1 MPDELVRED
10 DAKENSK
17 GSLSNSQRDRLEDL
31 IRGLSPEK
39 NKIGEVMVFCIEHSE
54 AAEEIAECITESL
67 SNETTVLTK
76 KIARLYLVSD
86 ILHNCGVKVN
96 KASFFRKAFENK
108 LTDIFKQ
115 IKLTYDKLEGR
126 LQAEGFKVRVLRTL
140 KAWEDTIYTKD
151 FMSKLQNIFLGIE
164 EQVSIHFIST
174 SVFWN

>member
-1 MPDELVRED
+1 MWFTLLLFICIFR
-10 DAKENSK
+10 
-17 GSLSNSQRDRLEDL
+17 QRDRLEDL
-31 IRGLSPEK
+31 IRGLTPEK

-67 SNETTVLTK
+67 SNETTILTK

-108 LTDIFKQ
+108 LGDIFKQ

-151 FMSKLQNIFLGIE
+151 FMNKIQNIFLGIE
-164 EQVSIHFIST
+164 EEVCQYIFC
-174 SVFWN
+174 